1 MYSRANESHGS
12 RQLVTKTDLQG
23 RDCPKWNRM
32 EPNQGQSINLHM
44 IAYLVTAWGSCIKKV
59 PTHLAI
65 ISNEFQMSL

>member
-12 RQLVTKTDLQG
+12 QLVTKADLQG
-23 RDCPKWNRM
+23 CDCPKLNRI
-32 EPNQGQSINLHM
+32 EPTLGQSINMHT